1 MSSSTPSSYASVR
14 ETVEALSAVALRH
27 YEIDAGM
34 VQEHANGER
43 RITQGGYGDR
53 QVYELVQNGAD
64 EMRGLPDGEIRVILT
79 DDYLYCANAGNPMTP
94 AGADTIL
101 RMGVSRK
108 RGGQIGRFGVGVKSV
123 LSVSDTPQFFS
134 TGGSFG
140 FDRAWAEQTIRAVVP
155 GAVDIPIL
163 RMGKV
168 LDTAGEAASDPI
180 LAELLGWAATVV
192 RLPLLPGKA
201 ARLSLDLRGFPAEF
215 QLFSPHVGS
224 LILEDRSGP
233 RPPLVRELFV
243 RNDGNRFTLQ
253 SSATTGRDETSRWR
267 VFTRTF
273 HPSATAQQGAG
284 ELHDR
289 PRIDVSWAVPEDKGR
304 GERGTFWAFFPTNYA
319 TTLRGLLNAPWK
331 TSEDRQNLY
340 DNNPFNEELIEQAAL
355 LIVESL
361 PELVDIADPGSYLTL
376 LPGRGREAP
385 QWADDRLTKEVWKT
399 TAVRPSLPDQLG
411 VLRIPDELSMPPE
424 NIPAPLMQL
433 WVGYSGRPHDWTHPS
448 IEQRERRAR
457 ARLIFETAGLSE
469 APIVRWLQSL
479 VHDGTAEASIC
490 AIRILAGLRREN
502 SEHADAARRARIV
515 LTESHGMVSVDHPG
529 LYQRSGLDELADDL
543 IYVDAT
549 VTDEIGL
556 RSDLNE
562 LGVREATPM
571 GKLKAVLDRGVDG
584 YGDKDWQ
591 ALWGLVGRVTP
602 HDAADAIRK
611 ALPDPMRA
619 IRVRTMAGRFRPL
632 AECLLPGR
640 VIPADGSRDQDL
652 VVDLRVHGADRPAL
666 TALGMSDVPEMSVD
680 PREDDWFE
688 EYREFALKRLND
700 SLDKHVRLR
709 KLSALEVDGTTPP
722 GPLGVLT
729 ELSDEGKALFV
740 KHLPAGRLVRD
751 WTARAHSSTLHVP
764 SPLVWMVRQH
774 GKIDS
779 SQGLLPVR
787 MTVNPGLQEYD
798 DVLPVASV
806 DRDVADVL
814 NLPSTVDRIQEP
826 LWRYVVQTVEKS
838 QDDVV
843 PGKAYALV
851 LRSGIEW
858 PGGETRCRIGDTW
871 GTRPDDQICVTADR
885 VEYDTL
891 VMERVPALLAP
902 TVTDVENM
910 VETWG
915 MLRYAD
921 AVSMEIRT
929 AEETEPVAV
938 VTEFPHLAVLRSRLA
953 NGWSYVVCGELD
965 EVKRTPAGMRTT
977 PLESAN
983 RDRVV
988 YVRHPADERR
998 ILQAVSKELDLRLS
1012 PAEVQ
1017 KILDM
1022 REEAKNQDIL
1032 KQVRATDSDIEKILL
1047 LVGAERLRRGLP
1059 EGLLAW
1065 EQAQRGAVVEDLR
1078 IAELALHAHGDAI
1091 LRHHRGDLKLIDESL
1106 KLPFTGDTKSRQK
1119 VADLGFDDR
1128 YAGTKEETPPPLE
1141 TAEGPTPH
1149 YPLHD
1154 YQEVLASR
1162 MLQLLMQK
1170 QPMRG
1175 MLSLPT
1181 GAGKTRVAAEA
1192 VIRYLKTFGA
1202 DGPGRPILWIAQ
1214 STELCE
1220 QAVQSW
1226 KYVWEKSGLGG
1237 TRLSISRFWN
1247 SRDATQITGNPHLVV
1262 ATDDQLTAR
1271 LHQPAYQWLR
1281 EPLLVIVDEA
1291 HGSTTK
1297 GYTALL
1303 EQMGITHHRLTR
1315 PLIGLTATPFRG
1327 KSTDE
1332 TKRLI
1337 VRYGS
1342 NRLDDG
1348 ALGENPYARLQDMGI
1363 LARTDHAVLEG
1374 GELELT
1380 SQELHMMSMGRGT
1393 LPPNAERRLA
1403 EDHSRNRTLI
1413 NALLGL
1419 DREWPVL
1426 VFATSVNHARFLAA
1440 VLNDQGVHSASVDSE
1455 TPTKRR
1461 QQIIEQFGKGRL
1473 RVLTNYG
1480 VLHQGFDAPAT
1491 RVVVV
1496 ARPTYSPNVYQQM
1509 IGRGLRGPRNNGT
1522 ERCLILNVRDNVINH
1537 QQQLAF
1543 TDFEQMWREA

>member
-1 MSSSTPSSYASVR
+1 MSSSIPSSYASVR
-14 ETVEALSAVALRH
+14 EAVEALTAVALQH
-27 YEIDAGM
+27 YAIDPGM

-64 EMRGLPDGEIRVILT
+64 EMRGLPDGEIRVVLT

-134 TGGSFG
+134 TTGSFG

-163 RMGKV
+163 RMGRV
-168 LDTAGEAASDPI
+168 LDTAQEAASDPI
-180 LAELLGWAATVV
+180 LAELLEWAATVV

-215 QLFSPHVGS
+215 QLFSPHVRS
-224 LILEDRSGP
+224 LILEDRSS
-233 RPPLVRELFV
+233 RQSMVRELFV
-243 RNDGNRFTLQ
+243 RNDGTRFTLQ
-253 SSATTGRDETSRWR
+253 STASPGKDDTSRWR

-289 PRIDVSWAVPEDKGR
+289 PEIDVSWAVPEDRGR

-340 DNNPFNEELIEQAAL
+340 DNNPFNEELIAQAAL

-361 PELVDIADPGSYLTL
+361 PELVDSADPGSYLTL

-385 QWADDRLTKEVWKT
+385 QWADDRLTKRVWET
-399 TAVRPSLPDQLG
+399 TAARPSLPDQIG
-411 VLRIPDELSMPPE
+411 VLRGPRELSMPPE
-424 NIPAPLMQL
+424 NIPPALMQL

-457 ARLIFETAGLSE
+457 ARLIFDNAGLNE
-469 APIVRWLQSL
+469 ASIVRWLQSL
-479 VHDGTAEASIC
+479 VQDGTAEASVC
-490 AIRILAGLRREN
+490 AIRILAGLHREN
-502 SEHADAARRARIV
+502 SDHADAARRARIV
-515 LTESHGMVSVDHPG
+515 LTESHGMVSVDHPE

-543 IYVDAT
+543 IYVDAG

-556 RSDLNE
+556 RSDLDS
-562 LGVREATPM
+562 LGVREATPL
-571 GKLKAVLDRGVDG
+571 GKLRAVLDRGVGGYDG
-584 YGDKDWQ
+584 KDWHT
-591 ALWGLVGRVTP
+591 LWGLVRRVTP
-602 HDAADAIRK
+602 HDAADAVRK
-611 ALPDPMRA
+611 VFRDPMRA
-619 IRVRTMAGRFRPL
+619 FKVCTMAGRFRPL

-640 VIPADGSRDQDL
+640 VIPSDGSRDRDL
-652 VVDLRVHGADRPAL
+652 VVDLRVHGADRPTL
-666 TALGMSDVPEMSVD
+666 IALGMSDIPEMSVD
-680 PREDDWFE
+680 PREDGWFE
-688 EYREFALKRLND
+688 EYREYALKRLND
-700 SLDKHVRLR
+700 SLDRHVRPR

-722 GPLGVLT
+722 GPLSVLT
-729 ELSDEGKALFV
+729 ALSDEGKALFV
-740 KHLPAGRLVRD
+740 EHLPAGRLVRD
-751 WTARAHSSTLHVP
+751 WTVRAHSSMLHVP
-764 SPLVWMVRQH
+764 SPLVWMVRRH
-774 GKIDS
+774 GKTDS
-779 SQGLLPVR
+779 SRGLLPVP
-787 MTVNPGLQEYD
+787 MTVNPGLQEYA
-798 DVLPVASV
+798 DVLPVAKV
-806 DRDVADVL
+806 DRNVADVL
-814 NLPSTVDRIQEP
+814 GLPSTVDGIPAP
-826 LWRYVVQTVEKS
+826 LWRYVVQTVESS

-851 LRSGIEW
+851 LRSGVEW
-858 PGGETRCRIGDTW
+858 PGGGTRCRIGDTW
-871 GTRPDDQICVTADR
+871 GSRPDDEICVTADR

-902 TVTDVENM
+902 TVADVETM

-921 AVSMEIRT
+921 AVSMEVRT
-929 AEETEPVAV
+929 AEENEPVAV

-1012 PAEVQ
+1012 PGEVQ
-1017 KILDM
+1017 KILEM

-1032 KQVRATDSDIEKILL
+1032 KQVRATKVVIEKLL
-1047 LVGAERLRRGLP
+1047 LLIGAERLRRGLP

-1065 EQAQRGAVVEDLR
+1065 ERAQSGAAVPDRRV
-1078 IAELALHAHGDAI
+1078 AELALHAHGDGI
-1091 LRHHRGDLKLIDESL
+1091 LRHHRDDLKLIDESL
-1106 KLPFTGDTKSRQK
+1106 KVPFTGDTKSRQK
-1119 VADLGFDDR
+1119 VADLGFHDR

-1149 YPLHD
+1149 FPLHD

-1162 MLQLLMQK
+1162 MLQLLMQA

-1202 DGPGRPILWIAQ
+1202 EGPGRPILWIAQ
-1214 STELCE
+1214 SNELCE

-1226 KYVWEKSGLGG
+1226 KYVWEKTGVGG
-1237 TRLSISRFWN
+1237 TRLSISRFWG
-1247 SRDATQITGNPHLVV
+1247 SRDATQVSGNPHLVV

-1271 LHQPAYQWLR
+1271 LHQPAYEWLR

-1303 EQMGITHHRLTR
+1303 ERMGISQHRLTR
-1315 PLIGLTATPFRG
+1315 PLVGLTATPFRG

-1337 VRYGS
+1337 ARYGS

-1348 ALGENPYARLQDMGI
+1348 VLGEDPYGRLQDMGI

-1380 SQELHMMSMGRGT
+1380 SQELGMMSMGRGT
-1393 LPPNAERRLA
+1393 LPPGAERRLA

-1413 NALLGL
+1413 SALLGL

-1440 VLNDQGVHSASVDSE
+1440 VLNDKGVRSASVDSE

-1461 QQIIEQFGKGRL
+1461 QQIIEQFGRGRIT
-1473 RVLTNYG
+1473 VLTNYG

-1543 TDFEQMWREA
+1543 TDFEQMWRKS